1 MNASEIRA
9 KSDDELAALLLEI
22 RRKQF
27 NLRMQAGMGQPARAS
42 EIREARRDVA
52 RIKTIQQERR
62 RGDAA

>member
-9 KSDDELAALLLEI
+9 KSDDELAVLLLEI

>member
-9 KSDDELAALLLEI
+9 KSDEELAALLLEI